1 MEGLTRNEI
10 RVLRGLARG
19 EKLGE
24 IRVPNKYR
32 VVKALRN
39 RGLVE
44 KTNDEYRIVDPVLSF
59 YLRKMEG
66 GRSGG

>member
-1 MEGLTRNEI
+1 MKDLAGLARNEL

-24 IRVPNKYR
+24 VRVPNKYR
-32 VVKALRN
+32 AAQEQR
-39 RGLVE
+39 LVE
-44 KTNDEYRIVDPVLSF
+44 KINEEYRIVDLDLSS

-66 GRSGG
+66 GRIGN